1 MICDVLFE
9 ILLGEYVFH
18 DFNICFFFV
27 RLRMSW
33 CLIGIIFLTWLI
45 FVFFTLLTCP
55 VHFHNLTPHKEGK
68 QLCPVG
74 QNFIWCQPAFGVVVF
89 LLSFCGVL
97 WCLGLGRKNG
107 GG

>member
-1 MICDVLFE
+1 MVFDWNHFPDLAYIC
-9 ILLGEYVFH
+9 
-18 DFNICFFFV
+18 
-27 RLRMSW
+27 
-33 CLIGIIFLTWLI
+33 
-45 FVFFTLLTCP
+45 FFTLLTCP

-68 QLCPVG
+68 QLCPVC
-74 QNFIWCQPAFGVVVF
+74 QNFIWCQPAFGVVVS